1 MELNI
6 AFLSLGS
13 NIGDRL
19 NFLNEAIKK
28 LNKKGKVIRSS
39 KVYETAAWGFEAEE
53 NFYNIC
59 LEFHTCLTTLEL
71 LHFIQEIEFSLG
83 RIRTDEAGYKSRP
96 IDIDIIFFD
105 DIICETSELTIPHPH
120 YTKRRF
126 VLAPLN
132 ELVPKL
138 IDPKMGKSIETMLDE
153 LKDDGFIKSLEMP
166 VIC

>member
-13 NIGDRL
+13 NLGDRL
-19 NFLNEAIKK
+19 NFLNRAIKN
-28 LNKKGKVIRSS
+28 LNTKGKVIRSS
-39 KVYETAAWGFEAEE
+39 QVYETAAWGFETED

-59 LEFHTCLTTLEL
+59 LEYHTFLNSIEL
-71 LHFIQEIEFSLG
+71 LNFLQEIELTLG
-83 RIRTDEAGYKSRP
+83 RIRTGQTGYTSRS
-96 IDIDIIFFD
+96 IDIDIIFFND
-105 DIICETSELTIPHPH
+105 SICETSELTIPHPH
-120 YTKRRF
+120 YSKRRF

-138 IDPKMGKSIETMLDE
+138 IDPKMGKSVETLLNE